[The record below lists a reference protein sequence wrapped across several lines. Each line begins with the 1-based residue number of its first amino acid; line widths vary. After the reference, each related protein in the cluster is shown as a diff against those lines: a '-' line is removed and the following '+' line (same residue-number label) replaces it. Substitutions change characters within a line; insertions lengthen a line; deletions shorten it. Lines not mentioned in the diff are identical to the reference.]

1 MREILFGAQIMD
13 SDEWVYGSL
22 VYSSS
27 EKQYYIVEH
36 SGDELS
42 YPVEEETIRQ
52 FTGLLDKN
60 KNKIFEDD
68 ILQIWHE
75 NPYNHKLHKDCL
87 GVVVFKNG
95 LFGYQEINDK
105 YKFVYQIESSDIDF
119 NPNESDYKLF
129 EVIGNIHDNPELL
142 KRSQI

>member
-42 YPVEEETIRQ
+42 YPVEEVTIRQ

-142 KRSQI
+142 SEV

>member
-60 KNKIFEDD
+60 KNKIFKGD
-68 ILQIWHE
+68 IVRYIIGIKG
-75 NPYNHKLHKDCL
+75 YTSTYKDRKS
-87 GVVVFKNG
+87 VV
-95 LFGYQEINDK
+95 
-105 YKFVYQIESSDIDF
+105 
-119 NPNESDYKLF
+119 
-129 EVIGNIHDNPELL
+129 
-142 KRSQI
+142 

>member
-60 KNKIFEDD
+60 KNKIFKGD
-68 ILQIWHE
+68 IVRYIIGIKGYTST
-75 NPYNHKLHKDCL
+75 YNVHISLVKFKDC
-87 GVVVFKNG
+87 
-95 LFGYQEINDK
+95 
-105 YKFVYQIESSDIDF
+105 KFYPFTSSDII
-119 NPNESDYKLF
+119 ET
-129 EVIGNIHDNPELL
+129 EIIGNIHDNPELL
-142 KRSQI
+142 SEV